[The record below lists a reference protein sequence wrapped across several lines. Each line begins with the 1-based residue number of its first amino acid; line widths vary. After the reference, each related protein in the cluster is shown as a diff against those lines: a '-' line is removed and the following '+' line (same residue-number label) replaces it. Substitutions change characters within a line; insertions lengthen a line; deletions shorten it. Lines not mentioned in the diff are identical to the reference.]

1 MQMLQHRLIHRLEVR
16 FFFFNSLMTVLGL
29 TCNTRAVS
37 RMPLAFRAISTICRL
52 ISGDWPSVG
61 IRQEKRASVI
71 RARPAPISLLPL
83 PCRAVPHNIRA
94 LTVGTM
100 ENLAYHAAT
109 RSRWGFSAST
119 TFDESSR
126 STPLEHLPAV

>member
-1 MQMLQHRLIHRLEVR
+1 V
-16 FFFFNSLMTVLGL
+16 FFNSFRTVLGL

-37 RMPLAFRAISTICRL
+37 RMPLACKAISTICRL

-71 RARPAPISLLPL
+71 RARPAPIPLLPL
-83 PCRAVPHNIRA
+83 PCRVVSHNIRPV
-94 LTVGTM
+94 TVGTV
-100 ENLAYHAAT
+100 ESVEHHDTT

-119 TFDESSR
+119 PFEERSR
-126 STPLEHLPAV
+126 SIP